1 MIQVLKIGG
10 KLIDDEVLLKISLE
24 VFHTLKGNKVLIHG
38 GGKSASALSERLG
51 LRPRLVEGR
60 RITDKETLDVVT
72 MTYAGLVNKKIVT
85 RLQALG
91 CRALGLCGADAD
103 LIRAVRRPIQDIDYG
118 HVGDLKE
125 NSVDVFVLNFLFE
138 KGLVPVLCALTHDGQ
153 GGLLNTNADT
163 IASVVAFALAADH
176 EVALHYA
183 FEKRGVLRD
192 PSDESSFFSQIDEK
206 SFYHLKRQKVITE
219 GMIPKLENAF
229 KALRAGVSR
238 VTVGRPESLTDFTN
252 TTSLCL

>member
-10 KLIDDEVLLKISLE
+10 NLIDDEVLLQISLE
-24 VFHTLKGNKVLIHG
+24 AFHALKGNKVLIHG
-38 GGKSASALSERLG
+38 GGKFASALSEKLG
-51 LRPRLVEGR
+51 LSAHLVDGR
-60 RITDKETLDVVT
+60 RITDEETLDVVT
-72 MTYAGLVNKKIVT
+72 MTYAGLVNKKIVA
-85 RLQALG
+85 RLQSLG
-91 CRALGLCGADAD
+91 CSALGLCGADAN
-103 LIRAVRRPIQDIDYG
+103 LIRAVRRPVQRIDYG

-125 NSVDVFVLNFLFE
+125 NSVDVSVLNFFFK
-138 KGLVPVLCALTHDGQ
+138 KGFIPILCSLTHDGQ

-163 IASVVAFALAADH
+163 IASVVAVALAADD

-192 PSDESSFFSQIDEK
+192 PSDRDSFFSQIDEGD
-206 SFYHLKRQKVITE
+206 FRNLKQQKIITE
-219 GMIPKLENAF
+219 GMIPKLDNGF

-238 VTVGRPESLTDFTN
+238 VTVGRFESLTDLKN

>member
-10 KLIDDEVLLKISLE
+10 KLIDDEALLQTSLE
-24 VFHTLKGNKVLIHG
+24 AFHALKDNKVLIHG
-38 GGKSASALSERLG
+38 GGKSASALSEKLG
-51 LRPRLVEGR
+51 LLPRLIDGR
-60 RITDKETLDVVT
+60 RITDEETLDVVT
-72 MTYAGLVNKKIVT
+72 MTYAGLVNKKIVA

-103 LIRAVRRPIQDIDYG
+103 LIRAVRRSVQEIDYG

-125 NSVDVFVLNFLFE
+125 NSVDVSVLNFFFE

-163 IASVVAFALAADH
+163 IASVVAVALAADH

-183 FEKRGVLRD
+183 FEKRGVLRN
-192 PSDESSFFSQIDEK
+192 PSDEGSFFPQIDEEH
-206 SFYHLKRQKVITE
+206 FYNLKQQKVITE
-219 GMIPKLENAF
+219 GMIPKLDNAF
-229 KALRAGVSR
+229 KALRSGVSR
-238 VTVGRPESLTDFTN
+238 VTVGRSESLTDLTN
-252 TTSLCL
+252 TTLLCL